1 MLLLYNILSCLI
13 LGRTH
18 AKESLEMDL
27 SSFALRLYE
36 GEILIHV
43 QVAAKVQEVD
53 VRSKSNVMAFLS
65 IAIQRDAPRGLIPSP
80 KATLLSFYYRPFVIS
95 TTMAL
100 EDGGSGVARMTASKW
115 QPRLSY
121 IRFGLTGD
129 PGRVVVFLSFSSI
142 SLSLSSSVF
151 FLFFSLRFSPLFIP
165 LLFHFSSQSCSLLLR
180 IACVSTANGISV
192 VRIFRFYLARPRELS
207 HKSL

>member
-1 MLLLYNILSCLI
+1 
-13 LGRTH
+13 
-18 AKESLEMDL
+18 MDL

-36 GEILIHV
+36 DEILIHV
-43 QVAAKVQEVD
+43 QVAANVQEVD

-142 SLSLSSSVF
+142 SLSSSAF

-165 LLFHFSSQSCSLLLR
+165 LLFHFSSPSCSLLLR